1 MEKESKNLQP
11 FLDDNFVIF
20 QENDIIGMKKLPA
33 YGSLIFTV
41 QDSKIVQIETRQK
54 EKI

>member
-1 MEKESKNLQP
+1 MEKEHKNLLP
-11 FLDDNFVIF
+11 FLEDNFVIF
-20 QENDIIGMKKLPA
+20 QKNDIIEMRKLPA

-41 QDSKIVQIETRQK
+41 QDNKIVQIETRQK